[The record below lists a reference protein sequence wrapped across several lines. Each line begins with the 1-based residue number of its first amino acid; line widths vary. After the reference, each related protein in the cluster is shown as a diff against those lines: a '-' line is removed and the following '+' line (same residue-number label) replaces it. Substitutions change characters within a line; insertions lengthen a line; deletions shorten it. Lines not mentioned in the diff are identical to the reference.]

1 MTDTIVT
8 DAPLKT
14 PDMRLDGKTAI
25 VTGAG
30 RGIGRACA
38 CAVAGAG
45 AETVLVSRT
54 ESDLDAVAAE
64 IRAAGGIAKTLVC
77 DVSDLAQITD

>member
-1 MTDTIVT
+1 MTDTAPPESPPESIT

-14 PDMRLDGKTAI
+14 PDMRLDGLVAV

-38 CAVAGAG
+38 CAVAGACPTTRR
-45 AETVLVSRT
+45 ALTS
-54 ESDLDAVAAE
+54 SAA
-64 IRAAGGIAKTLVC
+64 ASSPTPC
-77 DVSDLAQITD
+77 